1 MHVVFS
7 RLDKL
12 DSSFSR
18 SRSSSMSSL
27 DNITTESIQCLTFGD
42 SYTKKSGTYL
52 MSFSSTFSCYNVL
65 FHHITRSLLRGL
77 LLVSL
82 LFIHQFPSKTFL
94 RYYNSYII
102 IILLTLCIIFPFFF
116 TLSFQILL
124 TSRPSG

>member
-1 MHVVFS
+1 MPFFFC

-52 MSFSSTFSCYNVL
+52 MSFSSTFQCPPPP
-65 FHHITRSLLRGL
+65 HHRIATPRSPARHSSG
-77 LLVSL
+77 
-82 LFIHQFPSKTFL
+82 
-94 RYYNSYII
+94 
-102 IILLTLCIIFPFFF
+102 
-116 TLSFQILL
+116 
-124 TSRPSG
+124 SRPKRSSAIAIHIYCYYFVDSMFNFRIFSLRSHFRSV